1 MGYDPTGFGNYIS
14 ILQNDYNKALY
25 CHLKSYDVKIGDKI
39 EEGQVIG
46 VMGSTGNSTGPHLH
60 LEIRKSPYHREDY
73 IDVAEY
79 LYIKNE
85 NGNVQYR
92 DNYELLNYL
101 GVLDYWGAGYKGQ
114 GVTIA
119 SRESKTA
126 KHGAKV
132 KEVLEILTPEA
143 SILTNIDY
151 KACLNNFDIYTTS
164 LSFGSDKFEKS
175 ENKAKELYNK
185 DVFLVCAVGNNS
197 SDSQTVISKNN
208 CVQSIGA
215 CTLDN
220 GTPKRAYYS
229 SITNDLDFMSLTSL
243 ELSTGVFNGTSCAAP
258 IFASL
263 CALIQ
268 CYFIQNTGRKLT
280 NSQLLRL
287 IKDNCIDLDK
297 KGLDPKTGYGLFVLP
312 KLDHLDVKKYLEE
325 GGEDM
330 PRYNT
335 LEEVP
340 EWGQATIE
348 KLINLQVLKGDE
360 NGNLNLSYDLLRTF
374 VIHDRLGLYD

>member
-1 MGYDPTGFGNYIS
+1 MS

-25 CHLKSYDVKIGDKI
+25 CHLESYNVKVGDKI

-46 VMGSTGNSTGPHLH
+46 IMGSTGNSTGPHLH

-85 NGNVQYR
+85 NGNVQYK
-92 DNYELLNYL
+92 DNYEILNYL

-119 SRESKTA
+119 SRESKTS

-132 KEVLEILTPEA
+132 KEALELLTPKA
-143 SILTNIDY
+143 SILTDVDY
-151 KACLNNFDIYTTS
+151 KAHLNNFDIYTTS
-164 LSFGSDKFEKS
+164 LSFSSDKLPIN

-197 SDSQTVISKNN
+197 SDSQTAISKNKY
-208 CVQSIGA
+208 VQSIGA

-220 GTPKRAYYS
+220 GTLKRAYYS
-229 SITNDLDFMSLTSL
+229 SITDDLDFMSLTNL
-243 ELSTGVFNGTSCAAP
+243 KISTGVFDGTSCAAP

-263 CALIQ
+263 CSLIQ
-268 CYFIQNTGRKLT
+268 CYFIQNAGKKLT

-297 KGLDPKTGYGLFVLP
+297 EGLDPKTGYGLFVLP
-312 KLDHLDVKKYLEE
+312 KLDRLDVKKYLEE

-340 EWGQATIE
+340 TWGQATIE

-360 NGNLNLSYDLLRTF
+360 NGNLNLSYDLLRMF
-374 VIHDRLGLYD
+374 VVHDRLGLYD